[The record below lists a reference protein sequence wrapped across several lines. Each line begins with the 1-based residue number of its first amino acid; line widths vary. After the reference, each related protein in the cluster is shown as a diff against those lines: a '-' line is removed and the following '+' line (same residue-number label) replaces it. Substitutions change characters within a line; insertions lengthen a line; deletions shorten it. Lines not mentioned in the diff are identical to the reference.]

1 MYTDEDLFNT
11 THYYDHDYKCKEPK
25 LFKNLISELESNYA
39 PDDLLDIYVKNGG
52 TLDDKCFMRQ
62 LGDGAHNIAWIG
74 KSIVIGDKLNLLKQL
89 VELDSGFIN
98 SGDHQYC
105 LLSLAIELERL
116 EIVDFLLE
124 KGANPNT
131 YGHMGKT
138 PLYYAI
144 KSSNIE
150 IVSRLLSLGADSNK
164 TYGMLQCNY
173 LYFALN
179 WYTTTNNLDIIIIIK
194 LLLEAGAKIQTDLLT
209 QEQLNLLK
217 SLFF

>member
-11 THYYDHDYKCKEPK
+11 TNYFDYEYKCQDPEK
-25 LFKNLISELESNYA
+25 FRDLITELESNYA
-39 PDDLLDIYVKNGG
+39 PDDILDIYIKNGG

-62 LGDGAHNIAWIG
+62 YGDGAHNIAWVG
-74 KSIVIGDKLNLLKQL
+74 KSIIIGDKFKLLKQL

-116 EIVDFLLE
+116 EIVDYLLE

-150 IVSRLLSLGADSNK
+150 IVSRLLSLGADPNK

-179 WYTTTNNLDIIIIIK
+179 WYTTTNNQDVITIIK
-194 LLLEAGAKIQTDLLT
+194 MLLDTGVKIQSNLLT
-209 QEQLNLLK
+209 QEHQDLLDT
-217 SLFF
+217 FNN